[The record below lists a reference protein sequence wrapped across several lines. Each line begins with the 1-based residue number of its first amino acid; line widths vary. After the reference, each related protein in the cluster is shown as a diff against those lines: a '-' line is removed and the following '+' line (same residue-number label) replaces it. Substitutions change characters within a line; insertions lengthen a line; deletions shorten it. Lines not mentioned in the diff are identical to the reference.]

1 MTADEN
7 FRKHRRHGLLAGQLS
22 SRVPGPEGGFP
33 GGEQSTA
40 PSSPAGHGG
49 TAPRLSPGG
58 RAAPTP
64 RGSLLRAAAL
74 EPGGGAWES
83 RPPSQRTDGE
93 PGRGSPRPDLAAV
106 PAPRGSAGSP
116 PGAGAAGGR
125 AKGHPPHACEGGG
138 GASVEGR
145 RSGAHPRDGREGLR
159 GAPTLGGGRG
169 RTCGAGRRGRGCRR
183 CPALPSPP
191 RAGGRRSG
199 ASELVLAPALT
210 CAARGAAAIAGAPP
224 PPPLPA
230 GRSAPYLEEGTD
242 LILLQVGLDPGL
254 LVRRHEE
261 LQRRGLELLS
271 PSGGCSPSSCSRLAP
286 PPPKGCHSGS
296 GGRRCEGAAARSPRD
311 GANSGGRGVAGC
323 RPPASVGA
331 GRRRRAVSPQ
341 GAAGGRCLER
351 SMVQGGEELQRRP
364 PSPRRS
370 APCVCLSVRLSVCVR
385 ASASAWQRLGYGN
398 SRGWSCRPGDSA
410 APEANGR
417 GLLSAP
423 RPLAPVD
430 ARAPAHERRERGK
443 GEEAGGRRG
452 LLCLLPSAAAAPR
465 PSRGRASPPAEPSG
479 RSPAALPGRRRLYRG
494 PHLAPL
500 PRAGGE
506 RRGPPGLRGLTG
518 TRKLQLM
525 EGRGEG
531 NESLGQRGMG
541 VQELQ
546 PALFL
551 NFCLN
556 YF

>member
-33 GGEQSTA
+33 GGEQSTT
-40 PSSPAGHGG
+40 PSSLAGHGG
-49 TAPRLSPGG
+49 TAPRLSPGAHPP
-58 RAAPTP
+58 RLAPQGCRP
-64 RGSLLRAAAL
+64 GARG
-74 EPGGGAWES
+74 GWGAPP
-83 RPPSQRTDGE
+83 PPSQRTDGE
-93 PGRGSPRPDLAAV
+93 PGRGSPRPHLAAV

-125 AKGHPPHACEGGG
+125 AKGHPPHACEGEG

-145 RSGAHPRDGREGLR
+145 RSGAQPRDGREGLR
-159 GAPTLGGGRG
+159 GAPALGGAHAW
-169 RTCGAGRRGRGCRR
+169 CGAAGQGV
-183 CPALPSPP
+183 PALPSPP
-191 RAGGRRSG
+191 RPGGRRSG
-199 ASELVLAPALT
+199 ASALVLAPALT

-261 LQRRGLELLS
+261 LQRRGPELLS
-271 PSGGCSPSSCSRLAP
+271 PSGGCSPSSCSRLTP

-323 RPPASVGA
+323 RSPASGGA
-331 GRRRRAVSPQ
+331 GRRRAVSPQ

-364 PSPRRS
+364 PSPPRS
-370 APCVCLSVRLSVCVR
+370 ALSVCLSVCVR
-385 ASASAWQRLGYGN
+385 ASAWQRLGYGN
-398 SRGWSCRPGDSA
+398 SRGSSCRPGDSA

-452 LLCLLPSAAAAPR
+452 LLCLLPS
-465 PSRGRASPPAEPSG
+465 RGRASPPAEPSG

-500 PRAGGE
+500 PRAGAE
-506 RRGPPGLRGLTG
+506 RRGPPGVRGLTG

-531 NESLGQRGMG
+531 NESLGEQGMG